1 MQYKV
6 IPFTASVGQ
15 NRDAGIVA
23 SQLQTEIE
31 SHAAD
36 GWQYQQM
43 ESVETHIAGD
53 KGCFGVGAQPGTL
66 TTVKVLVFSKP

>member
-6 IPFTASVGQ
+6 VPFTASVAQ
-15 NRDAGIVA
+15 NGGAGIVA
-23 SQLQTEIE
+23 SQLQAEIE

-36 GWQYQQM
+36 GWHYQQM
-43 ESVETHIAGD
+43 ESVETHVAGD

-66 TTVKVLVFSKP
+66 TTVKVLVFNKP